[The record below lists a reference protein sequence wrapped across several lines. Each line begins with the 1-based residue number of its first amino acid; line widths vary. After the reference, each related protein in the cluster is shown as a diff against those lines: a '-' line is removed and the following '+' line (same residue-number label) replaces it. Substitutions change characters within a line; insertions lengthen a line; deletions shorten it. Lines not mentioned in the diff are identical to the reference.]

1 MITGTHNGHTWHFS
15 TIGGVKRVNIDTAN
29 DLVHLKDLDPKLWTA
44 LSCPINGLEIDP
56 KTLALIDTDN
66 DGQIKVPEVIDAV
79 NWMVSV
85 LKDPGDLLL
94 QNEHFPISAIND
106 ATEEGRTLLESA
118 KVILRT
124 LGKTHEQTL
133 TVEETGD
140 TKKIF
145 ATTLFNGDGIISED
159 ATTDAT
165 LVQLMK
171 EIMQHAGSVTDRGGK
186 EGISTDILNA
196 FFEQCQQYVAW
207 QAKRENAPDT
217 ITPLGAHT
225 DAAYNNYLA
234 IKAKVDDL
242 FIRCRLAAFDPASA
256 AVLNLQTERVAQ
268 ITTRDLSA
276 AMDEI
281 ATYPLARIEAGRSLP
296 LTTGINPAWEA
307 QMHTFRQLTASKLFP
322 GKDSITEQEWNGL
335 AAVFAPYAVWLAE
348 KGGNKAEPLGL
359 DRVREILAGDGKERL
374 AALIA
379 EDNATAQEANNIIMV
394 NKLVRYY
401 RDLYKLIRNFVTFF
415 DFYTP
420 GSKAIFQAGTLYID
434 QRSCDLCIKVS
445 DIARHNALAAFS
457 GMYLLYCDC
466 TSKATNEKMTI
477 VAALTNGDVDNLV
490 VGRNALF
497 FDRQGNDWDATIMK
511 IVENPISIRQAFFSP
526 YRKAVNFIET
536 NVNKM
541 AASQDEKVV
550 ANMNTNIE
558 SLPAKAEESKEK
570 KAPAPPFDVGKF
582 VGIFAAI
589 GLALGAI
596 GTALASVVGG
606 FMKLTW
612 WKMPLAIA
620 GLLLVISGPAMV
632 IAYLKLRKRNL
643 APILDA
649 NGWAINANVVINI
662 YFGKTLTQLAELP
675 DGSRVNINDP
685 FTKKKQPIWPAVFLF
700 SVMAGVALYLL
711 IKHKI
716 LNIHF

>member
-1 MITGTHNGHTWHFS
+1 M
-15 TIGGVKRVNIDTAN
+15 NIDSAS

-44 LSCPINGLEIDP
+44 LSCPITGLEIDP
-56 KTLALIDTDN
+56 KTLELIDTDN
-66 DGQIKVPEVIDAV
+66 DGQIKVPEVLDAV

-85 LKDPGDLLL
+85 LKNPGDLLK
-94 QNEHFPISAIND
+94 QDAHFPLSAVNEK
-106 ATEEGRTLLESA
+106 TEEGKTLLESA
-118 KVILRT
+118 KIILNT
-124 LGKTHEQTL
+124 LGKTHDQTL

-145 ATTLFNGDGIISED
+145 ATTLFNGDGIISDE
-159 ATTDAT
+159 ATTAPE
-165 LVQLMK
+165 LAALMK
-171 EIMQHAGSVTDRGGK
+171 DIMQHAGSATDRGGK
-186 EGISTDILNA
+186 EGISIDILNT
-196 FFEQCQQYVAW
+196 FFTECEQYAAW
-207 QAKRENAPDT
+207 QAKRESAPEL
-217 ITPLGAHT
+217 ITPLGADT
-225 DAAYNNYLA
+225 AAAYNNYVA

-256 AVLNLQTERVAQ
+256 AVLNLQTARVEQ
-268 ITTRDLSA
+268 ITARDLSA

-281 ATYPLARIEAGRSLP
+281 ATYPLARIEAGRTLP
-296 LTTGINPAWEA
+296 LTVGINPAWEERIHA
-307 QMHTFRQLTASKLFP
+307 FRILTTGKLFA
-322 GKDSITEQEWNGL
+322 GKENITEQEWNNL
-335 AAVFAPYAVWLAE
+335 TTTFAPYATWLSE
-348 KGGNKAEPLGL
+348 KAGSKVEPLGL
-359 DRVREILAGDGKERL
+359 DRVKEILATDGRQQLSRL
-374 AALIA
+374 ID
-379 EDNATAQEANNIIMV
+379 EDLATAHEANNIIMV

-415 DFYTP
+415 DFYSP

-445 DIARHNALAAFS
+445 DMGRHNALASFS
-457 GMYLLYCDC
+457 GMYLLYFEC
-466 TSKATNEKMTI
+466 TSRSTNEKMTI
-477 VAALTNGDVDNLV
+477 VAALTNGDIDNLV

-497 FDRQGNDWDATIMK
+497 YDRQGNDWDATIVK
-511 IVENPISIRQAFFSP
+511 IMENPISIRQAFFSP
-526 YRKAVNFIET
+526 YRKAVNFIES

-541 AASQDEKVV
+541 AASQDEKVT
-550 ANMNTNIE
+550 ANMNSNIE
-558 SLPAKAEESKEK
+558 SLPAKAEENKEK
-570 KAPAPPFDVGKF
+570 KAPPPPFDVGKF

-606 FMKLTW
+606 FMKLEW

-632 IAYLKLRKRNL
+632 IAYLKLRRRNL

-675 DGSRVNINDP
+675 NGAKVNINDP

-700 SVMAGVALYLL
+700 SILAGVALYLL
-711 IKHKI
+711 VKHKLI
-716 LNIHF
+716 HIHF